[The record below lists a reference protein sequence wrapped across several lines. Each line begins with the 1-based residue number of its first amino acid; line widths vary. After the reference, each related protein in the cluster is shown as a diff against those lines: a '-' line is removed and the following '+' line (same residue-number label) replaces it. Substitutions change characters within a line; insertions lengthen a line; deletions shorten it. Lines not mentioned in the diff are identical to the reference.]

1 VQGNKPFLW
10 CGLQWSLNFNE
21 KLFPSLELVVL
32 PSVPFLIKV
41 KCNATEKYSTGYSQE
56 LQERTLIPW
65 ITLSFSSTKKHL
77 YIKDSP
83 IASAPKSSITF
94 NFEMVITEQPKP
106 NYNNMF

>member
-41 KCNATEKYSTGYSQE
+41 KCNATEKYSNTYSQE
-56 LQERTLIPW
+56 FERTLINW

-83 IASAPKSSITF
+83 MASTPKSSITF

-106 NYNNMF
+106 TWI